1 MAVSPLRSPARQAS
15 PKYLLGLLIRFLE
28 AASVSLRIKNTI
40 CFSKQPLLTQFIIF
54 YASLKA
60 AGILVVINLAQS
72 RLIDSTVEYFFSLYR
87 FSSCRWNKFQF
98 KFFFKTFLPITLQ
111 LIKNDWFTCI
121 TSITALGFLLLK
133 RFNMMRVGLSILFLI
148 GDLQREK

>member
-60 AGILVVINLAQS
+60 ARILVAINLAQS
-72 RLIDSTVEYFFSLYR
+72 RLIDSTVEYFFHPIDSVHFGGISFNSSYNIKELLDLTCLLAKVISMPHTY
-87 FSSCRWNKFQF
+87 FSSIHR
-98 KFFFKTFLPITLQ
+98 
-111 LIKNDWFTCI
+111 
-121 TSITALGFLLLK
+121 
-133 RFNMMRVGLSILFLI
+133 
-148 GDLQREK
+148 